1 MRSSSRWLLVGLAV
15 VAALG
20 VAAPAKAVTI
30 TFSEFAVGTLVDNE
44 YAAQGVLFSAGT
56 NGNLPIIA
64 NDGAM
69 PGSPVLSPNPTYA
82 GDFWMNFTALVTH
95 VEFDSGY
102 WDDLGSGIIQVYD
115 TANVL
120 RVTFSNTGTGP
131 QHMIAN
137 WAGGIGKIHFDSK
150 ADGAGADIDNLT
162 FVPVPEPASLGLLGA
177 GLLGLAGRARRRA
190 RRS

>member
-1 MRSSSRWLLVGLAV
+1 MLGLMV
-15 VAALG
+15 VAALS

-44 YAAQGVLFSAGT
+44 YAADGVLFSAGG

-69 PGSPVLSPNPTYA
+69 PGSPVLSPNPVFA
-82 GDFWMNFTALVTH
+82 GDFWMNFTALVTS
-95 VEFDSGY
+95 VSFDSGY
-102 WDDLGSGIIQVYD
+102 WNTIGSGIISVYNP
-115 TANVL
+115 ANVL
-120 RVTFSNTGTGP
+120 VGTFSNTGLGP
-131 QHMIAN
+131 QSMIFTN
-137 WAGGIGKIHFDSK
+137 AGGIGKIHFDST
-150 ADGAGADIDNLT
+150 ADPAGADIDNLH